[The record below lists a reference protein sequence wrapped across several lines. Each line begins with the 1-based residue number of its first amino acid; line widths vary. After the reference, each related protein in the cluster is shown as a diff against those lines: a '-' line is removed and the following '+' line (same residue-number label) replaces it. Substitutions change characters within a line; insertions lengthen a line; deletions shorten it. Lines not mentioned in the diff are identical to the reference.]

1 MMASSNPN
9 PQLVRD
15 APADRLLRAYRDHLR
30 GERNLAPLTVRNYLD
45 DLKPFLEYLA
55 LEGIGPSDWSAQL
68 RDFVSR
74 NGPTQVNQEYRRLVR
89 SYTSWLLQEKQTN
102 HGKRNEGEGYAQ
114 ASTVRCLA
122 SLRSLFRYLITE
134 GHLPQAP
141 LWSRGSLIMRRLGPK
156 QPKRLP
162 QTIYQ
167 EEARILLDK
176 AQGSPG
182 EGRPEPL
189 LLRDSAI
196 LELLYSSGL
205 RLAELAGLEVEDIS
219 ITQRTAH
226 VTGKGNKERIV
237 PVGRPGME
245 CIQRYMERGRP
256 QLASSARVQSLFLNR
271 YGNQLSTRS
280 IQGIVRRYALR
291 AGLSHGV
298 HTHTL
303 RHSFATH
310 LLDGGADLRVV
321 QELLGHASPA
331 TTQIYTHVSQ
341 AQARKVYLAAHPR
354 ADEEES

>member
-1 MMASSNPN
+1 MILSNSN
-9 PQLVRD
+9 AHLVSNVIED
-15 APADRLLRAYRDHLR
+15 KLLSLYRTHLR
-30 GERNLAPLTVRNYLD
+30 RERNLAPLTVRNYLD
-45 DLKPFLEYLA
+45 DLQPFLEYLA
-55 LEGIGPSDWSAQL
+55 LEGIGPLDWLARL
-68 RDFVSR
+68 RDFVNR
-74 NGPTQVNQEYRRLVR
+74 NGSAQVNQEYRRLVR
-89 SYTSWLLQEKQTN
+89 SYVSWLLQERKTN
-102 HGKRNEGEGYAQ
+102 RGKRNEAEGYAR

-122 SLRSLFRYLITE
+122 SLRSFFRYVIAE
-134 GHLPQAP
+134 GYLPQAT
-141 LWSRGSLIMRRLGPK
+141 LWSRGSLSMGRLGPK
-156 QPKRLP
+156 LPKRLP

-167 EEARILLDK
+167 EEARALLDT
-176 AQGSPG
+176 AQGSL
-182 EGRPEPL
+182 EEVRPEPL

-205 RLAELAGLEVEDIS
+205 RLSELVGLDVGDIS
-219 ITQRTAH
+219 IEQRTAH

-245 CIQRYMERGRP
+245 CIQRYLERGRP
-256 QLASSARVQSLFLNR
+256 QLAASARVQAIFLNR
-271 YGNQLSTRS
+271 YGDRLSSRS